1 MAYRQEVGAL
11 GEEWVAEAY
20 IAEGFSVLTRNWRN
34 GRAGEL
40 DVVVGRPSNLSNP
53 VELRECASALIV
65 FCEVKTRSSDRFGS
79 GLEAVTPEKQRRL
92 RALAA
97 AWMAAHR
104 DQFAAWG
111 LVGPIDIRIDVAAV
125 RIERRQV
132 VGTDWVHGAC

>member
-20 IAEGFSVLTRNWRN
+20 IADGFSVLTRNWRN
-34 GRAGEL
+34 GRSGEL
-40 DVVVGRPSNLSNP
+40 DVVVGRPSCNNDLGT
-53 VELRECASALIV
+53 AAQALIV

-104 DQFAAWG
+104 EQFAEWD
-111 LVGPIDIRIDVAAV
+111 LTGPIDIRIDVAAV
-125 RIERRQV
+125 RVERRRV